1 MMIMKK
7 LLKNNLKIVIIL
19 AVIIAVVLTGFVFAL
34 ADQENE
40 LEFCDHEYSVTAFDS
55 ESGIATLVCQECGET
70 VHERFIDHVNE
81 KDYEP
86 LDMNND
92 GYVNAKD
99 FAYMMH
105 NFPNN

>member
-1 MMIMKK
+1 MKK

-19 AVIIAVVLTGFVFAL
+19 GVIIAVVFTGFVFAF

-40 LEFCDHEYSVTAFDS
+40 LEFCDHEYSVTAFET
-55 ESGIATLVCQECGET
+55 ESGTATLVCDECGDT
-70 VHERFIDHVNE
+70 IYDKFSDHVNE
-81 KDYEP
+81 RGYEP

-92 GYVNAKD
+92 GIVNGKD

-105 NFPNN
+105 NYTNNN